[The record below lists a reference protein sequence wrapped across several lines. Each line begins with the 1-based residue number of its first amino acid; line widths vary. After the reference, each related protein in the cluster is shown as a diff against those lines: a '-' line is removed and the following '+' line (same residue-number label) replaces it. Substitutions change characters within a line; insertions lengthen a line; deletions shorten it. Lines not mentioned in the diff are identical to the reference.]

1 MYPHY
6 DFQIDSTRYWNVVE
20 VADRKSMNGYQEMEP
35 LKYSPQWKCFW
46 ESIASKLAI
55 RKNATITTFQSFE
68 LRYEFLELIP
78 LESASQRLELHD
90 ALYFERFLFQLLNEF
105 YALLRF
111 CFFIS
116 AATDYNCLM

>member
-1 MYPHY
+1 MVWVSLLYCKPVRGFGNG
-6 DFQIDSTRYWNVVE
+6 DFESKGVV
-20 VADRKSMNGYQEMEP
+20 RKT
-35 LKYSPQWKCFW
+35 
-46 ESIASKLAI
+46 AA
-55 RKNATITTFQSFE
+55 RTTLRCFE